1 MKHLLLLTTCF
12 MLACISGF
20 GQHALA
26 SEQSNPSLR
35 EIEIVPA
42 PVSVKQETGSL
53 TFTPQS
59 LIYAPD
65 AEAQHIAALLNQ
77 TLKQRYGFSLHLT
90 QSATAATLQLL
101 LKPGS
106 TPHEGY
112 NLQVNNRQIRISAG
126 DGAGLF
132 YGVQT
137 LLQLFPT
144 TKISQ
149 WKIPAV
155 EIVDSPRFHY
165 RGMHLDCGRH
175 FFPVSFIKS
184 YLDWMARYKLNT
196 FHWHLTEDQ
205 GWRIQIPQYPKLT
218 EVGAYRKQT
227 VIGHNSGIFDG
238 QPYGG
243 YYTDEE
249 IKEIV
254 SYAAARYITVIP
266 EIEMPGH
273 AQAALASYPWLG
285 CRGFGPS
292 YDVWT
297 QWGVSP
303 NVFCAGNDSTFM
315 FLENVLTRVMQLFP
329 SHYIHIG
336 GDECPKDH
344 WKQCPLCQQRMKT
357 LGLKNEEELQS
368 YFIQRIE
375 KFLNA
380 HGRDIIG
387 WDEILEG
394 GLAPRATVMS
404 WRGEQGGIA
413 AAKQHHNVIMT
424 PGEWLYFDHGQGNP
438 TYEPLNI
445 GGYLPLWKVYGY
457 NPVPASLSPDEQ
469 HYIIGM
475 QANLWTE
482 YIPNT
487 REAEYMVFPRMLAL
501 AEAAWTPLARKNYQ
515 DFLSRLPA
523 QLYWLDRAG
532 VHFRIPE
539 PIGLQDSTLQTDSL
553 TIDLKPILPGTKI
566 YYTLD
571 GSNPTPT
578 SPLFEKPFTLYLPAG
593 KSLTLRCIEVTPSG
607 NISVPYSAVYQHAA
621 AQGNSGKMSAP
632 AIQPKPAGDEVAAT
646 AP

>member
-1 MKHLLLLTTCF
+1 MKHILLLTISL
-12 MLACISGF
+12 MLACKPGYS
-20 GQHALA
+20 
-26 SEQSNPSLR
+26 QSDFSPAP
-35 EIEIVPA
+35 IEIVPA
-42 PVSVKQETGSL
+42 PVLLKQDKGTI
-53 TFTPQS
+53 TFTPQTR
-59 LIYAPD
+59 IYAAND
-65 AEAQHIAALLNQ
+65 EAKHIASLLNQ
-77 TLKQRYGFSLHLT
+77 ILQQRYGFSLLFASSPA
-90 QSATAATLQLL
+90 QAGLQLFIE
-101 LKPGS
+101 PGK

-112 NLQVNNRQIRISAG
+112 NLQVNHQHIRITAG

-132 YGVQT
+132 YGSQT
-137 LLQLFPT
+137 LLQLLPT
-144 TKISQ
+144 ERQKIL
-149 WKIPAV
+149 KIPAV

-175 FFPVSFIKS
+175 FFPVSFIKT
-184 YLDWMARYKLNT
+184 YLDWMAYFKLNT

-238 QPYGG
+238 QRYGG

-254 SYAAARYITVIP
+254 QYAAARYITVIP

-285 CRGFGPS
+285 CKGFGPT
-292 YDVWT
+292 YEVWT

-303 NVFCAGNDSTFM
+303 NVFCAGNDSTFV

-344 WKQCPLCQQRMKT
+344 WKQCPLCQKRMKE
-357 LGLKNEEELQS
+357 LGLKNEEQLQS

-380 HGRDIIG
+380 HGREIIG

-394 GLAPRATVMS
+394 GLAPHATVMS

-413 AAKQHHNVIMT
+413 AAHQHHDVIMT

-438 TYEPLNI
+438 AYEPLNI

-469 HYIIGM
+469 RYIIGM

-482 YIPNT
+482 YIPNS
-487 REAEYMVFPRMLAL
+487 REAEYMAFPRMMAL
-501 AEAAWTPLARKNYQ
+501 AEAAWTPLEQKNYE
-515 DFLSRLPA
+515 DFLTRLPD
-523 QLYWLDRAG
+523 QLCWLDRAG

-539 PIGLQDSTLQTDSL
+539 PIGLQDSTLQNDSI

-578 SPLFEKPFTLYLPAG
+578 SELFQRPFTIYLPPG
-593 KSLTLRCIEVTPSG
+593 KSLTVRCIEVSPSG
-607 NISVPYSAVYQHAA
+607 NISVPYSATYQHTS
-621 AQGNSGKMSAP
+621 AQQKTE
-632 AIQPKPAGDEVAAT
+632 KPLPQAKSLAEAT
-646 AP
+646 DALTP

>member
-1 MKHLLLLTTCF
+1 MLKRLPLLFFIALWQFSFAQSISSFQPANVQIIPKPVSMQIKNEQLLLHATDRIF
-12 MLACISGF
+12 ASGDEAR
-20 GQHALA
+20 H
-26 SEQSNPSLR
+26 
-35 EIEIVPA
+35 V
-42 PVSVKQETGSL
+42 
-53 TFTPQS
+53 
-59 LIYAPD
+59 
-65 AEAQHIAALLNQ
+65 AELFNQ
-77 TLKQRYGFSLHLT
+77 TLKQRYGFTLAFATSPVQAKIIMRSGLHAL
-90 QSATAATLQLL
+90 
-101 LKPGS
+101 
-106 TPHEGY
+106 PHEGY
-112 NLQVNNRQIRISAG
+112 QIHMSNQKIELQGA

-132 YGVQT
+132 YATQT
-137 LLQLFPT
+137 LLQLLPP
-144 TKISQ
+144 S
-149 WKIPAV
+149 PAKQLLVPEV

-175 FFPVSFIKS
+175 FFPVSFIKE
-184 YLDWMARYKLNT
+184 YLDWMSRYKINT

-205 GWRIQIPQYPKLT
+205 GWRIQIPQYPRLT
-218 EVGAYRKQT
+218 QVGAYRKET

-243 YYTDEE
+243 YYTDAE
-249 IKEIV
+249 IQEIV
-254 SYAAARYITVIP
+254 QYAADRYITVIP

-273 AQAALASYPWLG
+273 SQAALAAYPWLG
-285 CRGFGPS
+285 CKGFGPN
-292 YDVWT
+292 YEVWT

-303 NVFCAGNDSTFM
+303 NVYCAGNDSTFM

-344 WKQCPLCQQRMKT
+344 WKKCPLCQQRIKT

-394 GLAPRATVMS
+394 GLAPNATVMS

-413 AAKQHHNVIMT
+413 AAKQHHRVIMT

-438 TYEPLNI
+438 AYEPLNI

-469 HYIIGM
+469 KYIIGM
-475 QANLWTE
+475 QANVWTE
-482 YIPNT
+482 YIPNGH
-487 REAEYMVFPRMLAL
+487 EAEYMVFPRMLAL
-501 AEAAWTPLARKNYQ
+501 AEAAWTPLSEKNYT
-515 DFLSRLPA
+515 DFLNRLPN
-523 QLYWLDRAG
+523 QLVWMDRAG
-532 VHFRIPE
+532 LRFRIPE
-539 PIGLQDSTLQTDSL
+539 PIGLQDSTLQSDSL

-571 GSNPTPT
+571 GSNPTIT
-578 SPLFEKPFTLYLPAG
+578 TQLFTKPFTLYLPAG
-593 KSLTLRCIEVTPSG
+593 KSLTIRCIEVTPSG
-607 NISVPYSAVYQHAA
+607 NISVPYSAVYQHIAT
-621 AQGNSGKMSAP
+621 GTTHSARP
-632 AIQPKPAGDEVAAT
+632 EPDPTVALEAT
-646 AP
+646 R

>member
-1 MKHLLLLTTCF
+1 MKHVLLLTASL
-12 MLACISGF
+12 MINISGY
-20 GQHALA
+20 GQMSSSTSGESGGH
-26 SEQSNPSLR
+26 
-35 EIEIVPA
+35 IEIIPE
-42 PVSVKQETGSL
+42 PVSMKQEKGSL
-53 TFTPQS
+53 TLTAGS
-59 LIYAPD
+59 HIYASG
-65 AEAQHIAALLNQ
+65 AEAQRIASLLNE
-77 TLKQRYGFSLHLT
+77 TLKQRYGFALPLT
-90 QSATAATLQLL
+90 HSPADADLQLFI
-101 LKPGS
+101 KAGA
-106 TPHEGY
+106 TPPEGY
-112 NLQVNNRQIRISAG
+112 ILRVNQRTINITAG

-132 YGVQT
+132 YGTQS
-137 LLQLFPT
+137 LLQLL
-144 TKISQ
+144 
-149 WKIPAV
+149 PAGKTDRWQVPRV
-155 EIVDSPRFHY
+155 EIIDSPRFHY
-165 RGMHLDCGRH
+165 RGLHLDCGRH
-175 FFPVSFIKS
+175 FFPVSFIKR
-184 YLDWMARYKLNT
+184 YLDWMARYKLNR

-205 GWRIQIPQYPKLT
+205 GWRIQIPKYPRLT
-218 EVGAYRKQT
+218 EVGAFRKET

-243 YYTDEE
+243 FYTDDE

-285 CRGFGPS
+285 CKGFGPT
-292 YDVWT
+292 YEVWT

-315 FLENVLTRVMQLFP
+315 FLEDVLTRVMQLFP
-329 SHYIHIG
+329 GHYIHIG

-413 AAKQHHNVIMT
+413 AAKQHHDVIMT

-457 NPVPASLSPDEQ
+457 NPVPSALSPDEQ

-482 YIPNT
+482 YIPNA

-501 AEAAWTPLARKNYQ
+501 AEAAWTPLAKKDYQ
-515 DFLSRLPA
+515 DFLTRLPA

-571 GSNPTPT
+571 GSNPTLT
-578 SPLFEKPFTLYLPAG
+578 SELFKAPFTLYLPAG

-607 NISVPYSAVYQHAA
+607 NISVPYSAVYQHAS
-621 AQGNSGKMSAP
+621 AQ
-632 AIQPKPAGDEVAAT
+632 IKPAQRLKTGVQQHSRDEVAVGL
-646 AP
+646 